1 MSSTTASKKT
11 ATKPAAAAPAAPEM
25 DLVKLMAVLAQM
37 NTNLETLSE
46 KVAEVEEAV
55 EKVKTAAA
63 AAPAPKKRSSKKSDD
78 SDDDGSSK
86 KKRASKKS
94 EDGEEKPKRE
104 PNAWIKFGQEYR
116 AKAKAEGREKV
127 PMDEIK
133 EAYTAHKAAGG
144 GSKPAS
150 AAASKAGSAPATTDE
165 DI

>member
-37 NTNLETLSE
+37 NTNLETLTE

-63 AAPAPKKRSSKKSDD
+63 AIPAPKKRASKKSDD
-78 SDDDGSSK
+78 EEEGGKK

-94 EDGEEKPKRE
+94 DDGEEKPKRE

-133 EAYTAHKAAGG
+133 EAYAAQKAAGG
-144 GSKPAS
+144 GSKP
-150 AAASKAGSAPATTDE
+150 P
-165 DI
+165 